1 MSFTT
6 ITSTEVEAGKPV
18 KESLFTKVKDNF
30 DDHESRIT
38 SNAVSLENKYA
49 DSLFNGSVAA
59 SIDGTSLKIDLV
71 DQGGGAIST
80 SNKVVAMFRSATAT
94 LGTYIKREVDSP
106 ISLSVPSG
114 GTLGGSQA
122 SDRYYV
128 YLIDYLG
135 DPELA
140 ISSKVFSES
149 DLVTTVAVSGSS
161 TSTSTM
167 YSTNARSNVACKLV
181 GKVKATR
188 SGSDWDSV
196 TSVFTT
202 TKFTTDSFS
211 IGEIRT
217 SMLTEAQF
225 QTLNGSGWYLCDG
238 GSCSNT
244 AYAALTSNSTLPD
257 FRGEFL
263 RGADNGR
270 GVDSGRSLGSTQ
282 ADATDV
288 NGMSVPSSGSHT
300 HSVLDPYAGNNP
312 GSQSPY
318 FLSRSYTDPAGYGTP
333 TANYS
338 TSNGTHN
345 YLGSTAHTH
354 TLSSSDSET
363 RPRNVAVNYFIKV
376 DWI

>member
-38 SNAVSLENKYA
+38 ANAVSLENKYA

-71 DQGGGAIST
+71 DQGGGAVST

-106 ISLSVPSG
+106 ITLSVPSG
-114 GTLGGSQA
+114 GTLGGSA
-122 SDRYYV
+122 TSDRYYV

-140 ISSKVFSES
+140 ISGKVFDES
-149 DLVTTVAVSGSS
+149 GLVTTVAVSGSS
-161 TSTSTM
+161 TSATTM
-167 YSTNARSNVACKLV
+167 YSTNARSNVACKLI
-181 GKVKATR
+181 GKVTATR

-196 TSVFTT
+196 TVVFTS
-202 TKFTTDSFS
+202 TKAVSES
-211 IGEIRT
+211 IGSGTIGDIKM

-225 QTLNGSGWYLCDG
+225 QAFNGTGWVLADG
-238 GSCSNT
+238 SSCSST
-244 AYAALTSNSTLPD
+244 AYGLLTGASNLPD
-257 FRGEFL
+257 FRGEFV
-263 RGADNGR
+263 RGLDNGR
-270 GVDSGRSLGSTQ
+270 GVDSGRTLGSAQ

-288 NGMSVPSSGSHT
+288 NGMSIPTGGGHT
-300 HSVLDPYAGNNP
+300 HDIYSKVIT
-312 GSQSPY
+312 GSE
-318 FLSRSYTDPAGYGTP
+318 TDQYVA
-333 TANYS
+333 TANPHNITVS
-338 TSNGTHN
+338 TYRKIGYAASSTH
-345 YLGSTAHTH
+345 SH

-363 RPRNVAVNYFIKV
+363 RPRNVSANIFIKV